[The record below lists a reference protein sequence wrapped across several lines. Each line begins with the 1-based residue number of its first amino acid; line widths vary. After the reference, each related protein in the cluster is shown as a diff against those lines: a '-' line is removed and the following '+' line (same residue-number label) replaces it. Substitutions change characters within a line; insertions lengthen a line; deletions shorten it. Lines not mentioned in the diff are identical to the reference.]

1 MDTNLKLKTSHLA
14 RKPLALRVR
23 NLSPQEL
30 AVRLSIAIAVVIT
43 AIATLL
49 WLVYLPFSY
58 LFSLAILFASYLIT
72 YYVFMWGI
80 RQFIDRKFRLIYKTI
95 HNLKVDWKKESK
107 GIDMRE
113 DIFGKIREEVIEW
126 DKHNRQEIER
136 LTDQEEFRRD
146 FLGNVSHELKTPIF
160 SIQGYILTLLE
171 GGLEDQKINR
181 EFLLKAEKSI
191 DRMIEMVND
200 LDEIS
205 RLESNRMLLNRK
217 KFDLNE
223 LTKEVIESLEYKATL
238 KDISIQ
244 ITNPKITN
252 VIADPSKIS
261 QVLTNLIVN
270 SINYGKEGG
279 RTKIKYF
286 DLGENIL
293 VEVNDNGR
301 GIGEEH
307 LSRLFERFYRVDK
320 GRSRAEGGSG
330 LGLAIVKHIMEAH
343 DQTINVR
350 SKLGEGSTFSFTLE
364 KA

>member
-1 MDTNLKLKTSHLA
+1 MRGIEPICQSYDKALGHNSSQKLCMG
-14 RKPLALRVR
+14 R
-23 NLSPQEL
+23 
-30 AVRLSIAIAVVIT
+30 
-43 AIATLL
+43 
-49 WLVYLPFSY
+49 
-58 LFSLAILFASYLIT
+58 
-72 YYVFMWGI
+72 
-80 RQFIDRKFRLIYKTI
+80 YK
-95 HNLKVDWKKESK
+95 KVNVLKKE
-107 GIDMRE
+107 
-113 DIFGKIREEVIEW
+113 IRL
-126 DKHNRQEIER
+126 KYN
-136 LTDQEEFRRD
+136 LTTYFMNMITHYE
-146 FLGNVSHELKTPIF
+146 TC
-160 SIQGYILTLLE
+160 
-171 GGLEDQKINR
+171 GGQCH
-181 EFLLKAEKSI
+181 
-191 DRMIEMVND
+191 
-200 LDEIS
+200 S
-205 RLESNRMLLNRK
+205 R
-217 KFDLNE
+217 
-223 LTKEVIESLEYKATL
+223 
-238 KDISIQ
+238 
-244 ITNPKITN
+244 TNPKITN